1 MLVVTDTTPINYL
14 VLIGHVDILPSLY
27 SHVVIPQAVVG
38 DLQHPR
44 TPESVRAWIAA
55 PPSWCTIQS
64 PHGPPDTTLLYLG
77 DGEREAL
84 MLFQEL
90 GADAV
95 LTDDSEAYEEAQ
107 RRGIPVLRTL
117 GILEE
122 ASLHRLLDLPTAL
135 ARLQTTTFYA
145 PSHVI
150 SDMLARHAA
159 RQSPLKGPEA

>member
-1 MLVVTDTTPINYL
+1 M
-14 VLIGHVDILPSLY
+14 
-27 SHVVIPQAVVG
+27 
-38 DLQHPR
+38 
-44 TPESVRAWIAA
+44 
-55 PPSWCTIQS
+55 
-64 PHGPPDTTLLYLG
+64 G

-95 LTDDSEAYEEAQ
+95 PTDDSEAYEEAQ

-150 SDMLARHAA
+150 SAMLARHTA
-159 RQSPLKGPEA
+159 RQSPLQGPEL

>member
-1 MLVVTDTTPINYL
+1 MLVVTDTTPMNYL
-14 VLIGHVDILPSLY
+14 VLIGHGDILPSLY
-27 SHVVIPQAVVG
+27 SHVVIPQAVGG

-44 TPESVRAWIAA
+44 TPEIVRAWIAA
-55 PPSWCTIQS
+55 PPPWCTIQS
-64 PHGPPDTTLLYLG
+64 PHGSPDATLLYLG

-107 RRGIPVLRTL
+107 CRGIPVLRTL

-122 ASLHRLLDLPTAL
+122 AALRSLVDLPTAL
-135 ARLQTTTFYA
+135 ARLQATTFYA

-159 RQSPLKGPEA
+159 RQSPLEGPEA

>member
-1 MLVVTDTTPINYL
+1 MLVVTDTTPMNYL
-14 VLIGHVDILPSLY
+14 VLTGYVDILPSLY
-27 SHVVIPQAVVG
+27 SHVAIPQAVVG

-44 TPESVRAWIAA
+44 TPEIVRAWITA

-64 PHGPPDTTLLYLG
+64 PNGPPDTSLLYLG

-84 MLFQEL
+84 ILFQEL

>member
-44 TPESVRAWIAA
+44 TPEIVRDWIAT

-64 PHGPPDTTLLYLG
+64 PQGPPDATLFYLG

-159 RQSPLKGPEA
+159 RQSPLQGPEL

>member
-1 MLVVTDTTPINYL
+1 
-14 VLIGHVDILPSLY
+14 
-27 SHVVIPQAVVG
+27 
-38 DLQHPR
+38 
-44 TPESVRAWIAA
+44 
-55 PPSWCTIQS
+55 
-64 PHGPPDTTLLYLG
+64 
-77 DGEREAL
+77 

-122 ASLHRLLDLPTAL
+122 ASLRGLLDLPTAI
-135 ARLQTTTFYA
+135 ARLQMTTFYA

-159 RQSPLKGPEA
+159 RQFPLQGPEA

>member
-27 SHVVIPQAVVG
+27 GHVVIPQAVVG

-44 TPESVRAWIAA
+44 TPEIVREWIAA
-55 PPSWCTIQS
+55 PPSWCTIQR
-64 PHGPPDTTLLYLG
+64 PHGAPDSTLLYLG

-122 ASLHRLLDLPTAL
+122 ASLRGLLDLPTAL
-135 ARLQTTTFYA
+135 ARLQTTMFYA

-150 SDMLARHAA
+150 RDMLARHAA
-159 RQSPLKGPEA
+159 RQPPLQGPEA

>member
-27 SHVVIPQAVVG
+27 SHVVIPQAVLG

-44 TPESVRAWIAA
+44 TPEIVREWIAT

-64 PHGPPDTTLLYLG
+64 PQGPPDPTLFYLG

-117 GILEE
+117 GILEQ

-150 SDMLARHAA
+150 SAMLARHTA

>member
-38 DLQHPR
+38 DLQYPR
-44 TPESVRAWIAA
+44 TPEIVREWIAT

-64 PHGPPDTTLLYLG
+64 PQGPPDATLFYLG

-135 ARLQTTTFYA
+135 ARL
-145 PSHVI
+145 
-150 SDMLARHAA
+150 
-159 RQSPLKGPEA
+159 

>member
-27 SHVVIPQAVVG
+27 GHVVIPQAVVG

-44 TPESVRAWIAA
+44 TPEIVREWIAA
-55 PPSWCTIQS
+55 PPSWCTIQR
-64 PHGPPDTTLLYLG
+64 PHGVPDSTLLYLG

-90 GADAV
+90 GADAM

-117 GILEE
+117 GIPEE
-122 ASLHRLLDLPTAL
+122 ASLRGLLDLPTAL

-150 SDMLARHAA
+150 RDMLARHAA
-159 RQSPLKGPEA
+159 RQPPLQGPEA

>member
-14 VLIGHVDILPSLY
+14 ILIGYVDILPSLY
-27 SHVVIPQAVVG
+27 SHVIIPQAVVG

-44 TPESVRAWIAA
+44 TPEIVRVWIAA

-64 PHGPPDTTLLYLG
+64 PQAPPDPTLFYLG

-122 ASLHRLLDLPTAL
+122 AALRSLLDLPTAL

-159 RQSPLKGPEA
+159 QQSPLKGPEA

>member
-44 TPESVRAWIAA
+44 TPEIIRARIAA

-64 PHGPPDTTLLYLG
+64 PHGPPDATLLYLG

-84 MLFQEL
+84 TLFREL

-95 LTDDSEAYEEAQ
+95 LTDDSEAYEEAR

-122 ASLHRLLDLPTAL
+122 ASRRGLLDLLTVL

-145 PSHVI
+145 PSHVL

>member
-1 MLVVTDTTPINYL
+1 MLVVTETTPINYL

-27 SHVVIPQAVVG
+27 GHVVIPQAVVG

-44 TPESVRAWIAA
+44 TPEIVREWIAA
-55 PPSWCTIQS
+55 PPSWCTIQR
-64 PHGPPDTTLLYLG
+64 PHGAPDSTLLYLG

-122 ASLHRLLDLPTAL
+122 ACLRGLLDLPTAL

-150 SDMLARHAA
+150 RDMLARHAA
-159 RQSPLKGPEA
+159 RQPPLQGPEA

>member
-1 MLVVTDTTPINYL
+1 
-14 VLIGHVDILPSLY
+14 
-27 SHVVIPQAVVG
+27 
-38 DLQHPR
+38 
-44 TPESVRAWIAA
+44 
-55 PPSWCTIQS
+55 
-64 PHGPPDTTLLYLG
+64 
-77 DGEREAL
+77 

-135 ARLQTTTFYA
+135 ARL
-145 PSHVI
+145 
-150 SDMLARHAA
+150 
-159 RQSPLKGPEA
+159 

>member
-1 MLVVTDTTPINYL
+1 
-14 VLIGHVDILPSLY
+14 
-27 SHVVIPQAVVG
+27 
-38 DLQHPR
+38 
-44 TPESVRAWIAA
+44 
-55 PPSWCTIQS
+55 
-64 PHGPPDTTLLYLG
+64 LG

-84 MLFQEL
+84 MPFQEL

-122 ASLHRLLDLPTAL
+122 ASRRRLLDLPTAL
-135 ARLQTTTFYA
+135 TRLQTTTFYA

-150 SDMLARHAA
+150 SDMLARHVA

>member
-27 SHVVIPQAVVG
+27 SHVVIPQAVLG

-44 TPESVRAWIAA
+44 TPEIVREWIAT

-64 PHGPPDTTLLYLG
+64 PQGPPDATLFYLG

-135 ARLQTTTFYA
+135 ARL
-145 PSHVI
+145 
-150 SDMLARHAA
+150 
-159 RQSPLKGPEA
+159 